1 MDSILL
7 NLSLNQNIFKL
18 NVKNRNIVL
27 ENGEKW

>member
-27 ENGEKW
+27 ENSEK